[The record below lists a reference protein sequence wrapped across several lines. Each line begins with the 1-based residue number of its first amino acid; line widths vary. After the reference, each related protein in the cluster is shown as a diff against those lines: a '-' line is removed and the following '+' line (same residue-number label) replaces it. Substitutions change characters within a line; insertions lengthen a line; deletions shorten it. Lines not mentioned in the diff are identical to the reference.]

1 MENNDNAAMYD
12 FTEIFPEGM
21 HLCYIFNDDEERV
34 KTMAKFLA
42 SSLATGQKV
51 LSIVDTISPH
61 DLQQE
66 LKALGVDPSSISEH
80 IVTVDNESAYCP
92 GGTFDP
98 DALLDGA
105 VSFCQKAHGDGYTGS
120 RICGDMSW
128 VLRKNVP
135 LEDLL
140 AYEVK
145 VNTHIKIP
153 PSTAAICEYDARKF
167 DGSTIMDILRVH
179 PAMIVRGQIV
189 KNPYFTPAADLLAQK
204 KIRPHSA

>member
-1 MENNDNAAMYD
+1 MGNSDSTVTYD

-51 LSIVDTISPH
+51 LSIVDTISPQ
-61 DLQQE
+61 DLQKE
-66 LKALGVDPSSISEH
+66 MEALGVDLSMKSDA

-105 VSFCQKAHGDGYTGS
+105 VSFCQKAHGARVAALEILTILGENS
-120 RICGDMSW
+120 R
-128 VLRKNVP
+128 
-135 LEDLL
+135 
-140 AYEVK
+140 
-145 VNTHIKIP
+145 
-153 PSTAAICEYDARKF
+153 
-167 DGSTIMDILRVH
+167 STI
-179 PAMIVRGQIV
+179 
-189 KNPYFTPAADLLAQK
+189 K
-204 KIRPHSA
+204 

>member
-1 MENNDNAAMYD
+1 MGKTDNAAMYD
-12 FTEIFPEGM
+12 FKEIFPEGM
-21 HLCYIFNDDEERV
+21 HLCYIYSDDDERV
-34 KTMAKFLA
+34 RTMAKFLA
-42 SSLATGQKV
+42 SSLATGQKI

-61 DLQQE
+61 DLQKE
-66 LKALGVDPSSISEH
+66 LRSLGVDLSAKGGD

-105 VSFCQKAHGDGYTGS
+105 VSFCQKAHGEGYAGS

-128 VLRKNVP
+128 VIRKHVT
-135 LEDLL
+135 LVDLL
-140 AYEVK
+140 AYETK
-145 VNTHIKIP
+145 VNTVIKIP
-153 PSTAAICEYDARKF
+153 PRAAAICEYDARKF

-189 KNPYFTPAADLLAQK
+189 KNPYFTPAEELLAQQK
-204 KIRPHSA
+204 ARQQ